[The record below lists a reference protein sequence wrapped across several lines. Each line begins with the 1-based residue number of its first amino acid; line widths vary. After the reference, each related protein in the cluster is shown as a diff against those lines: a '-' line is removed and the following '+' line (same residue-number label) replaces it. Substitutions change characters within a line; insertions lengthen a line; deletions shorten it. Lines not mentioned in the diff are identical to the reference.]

1 MAELVPGVRLEE
13 GLRDD
18 GAPGAS
24 LYVAFAR
31 LCRSRLSWLVGD
43 YEAFA
48 RRAGARASPELKEAL
63 RLARLPLDPGQV
75 LLAAYGAAFLLAL
88 PLLGSAGVLALLGL
102 PGAWVPALAAALLPA
117 STMLLL
123 SDHPKRLARLD
134 ALRALGDVPEVTAYL
149 VMALRLVPSPEAAVR
164 FAAESSDRSLARELR
179 KTLWDVGLRAHATVE
194 EGLAALADK
203 FGRRSESFRR
213 ALHLL
218 RASTAE
224 RDEAQ
229 RVMTLNRALDVVL
242 EGSRG
247 LMEEMAERL
256 RQPATI
262 LFSVFV
268 MIPLALVAMLPA
280 AGVVGFHPGPAEVA
294 LLYLVLF
301 PLATLLYSERVL
313 RMRPFAFAP
322 APLPEDLPGLRSA
335 PGARRCLA
343 EAAAAGTGTGVAS
356 ILLLPAAGLP
366 ASAALLPA
374 VAAGAA
380 LFSARWAGPR
390 RKLRQR
396 VHRME
401 GELPD
406 ALLVL
411 GRRIGEGRSPE
422 EALQFAARTLE
433 GGELAG
439 ALADGSARLL
449 SARTDLEGAL
459 LGPEGALTRLPSA
472 RVKALFRLFAV
483 CVRRSPE
490 AAGAAITKL
499 ADHLRELRGVEERMK
514 RMLSEVTSTMRTTS
528 GVFAPL
534 IGGVTVGLSDTVGS
548 ILARAS
554 AATGL
559 PGEEVPALAS
569 TPLGLDF
576 LAPAIGLYLFAL
588 AALLVRFEGAVE
600 EGSEPEGFAA
610 ALGPRWALAAGVYLA
625 TLAVSRGAFGGLA
638 VG

>member
-1 MAELVPGVRLEE
+1 MAELVQGVRLEE
-13 GLRDD
+13 GLRT
-18 GAPGAS
+18 GEVPGAS
-24 LYVAFAR
+24 FYVAFAR
-31 LCRSRLSWLVGD
+31 FCRGRLAWLVGD

-48 RRAGARASPELKEAL
+48 RRAETRASAELKDAL
-63 RLARLPLDPGQV
+63 RLARLPLEPGQV
-75 LLAAYGAAFLLAL
+75 LLAAYGAALLLAL
-88 PLLGSAGVLALLGL
+88 PLLASSALLVLLGL

-117 STMLLL
+117 SAMVLL

-134 ALRALGDVPEVTAYL
+134 ALRSLGDVPEVTAYL

-242 EGSRG
+242 EGSKG

-256 RQPATI
+256 RQPAAI

-280 AGVVGFHPGPAEVA
+280 AGIVGFRPGPAEVA

-322 APLPEDLPGLRSA
+322 APLPGDLPDF
-335 PGARRCLA
+335 PGARRSFA
-343 EAAAAGTGTGVAS
+343 EAAAAGAGTGTAS

-374 VAAGAA
+374 LAAGGA
-380 LFSARWAGPR
+380 LFSVRWAGPR
-390 RKLRQR
+390 QKLRQR

-459 LGPEGALTRLPSA
+459 LGPEGALARLPSA
-472 RVKALFRLFAV
+472 RVRALFRLFAV

-534 IGGVTVGLSDTVGS
+534 IGGVTVGLSDTVGQ
-548 ILARAS
+548 ILVRAS
-554 AATGL
+554 AAASL
-559 PGEEVPALAS
+559 PGEEAPALAS
-569 TPLGLDF
+569 SPLGLDF

-588 AALLVRFEGAVE
+588 AAILVRFEGAVE
-600 EGSEPEGFAA
+600 EGSEREGFAA
-610 ALGPRWALAAGVYLA
+610 ALGPRWAVAAGVYLA

-638 VG
+638 AG

>member
-1 MAELVPGVRLEE
+1 ME
-13 GLRDD
+13 
-18 GAPGAS
+18 GAPGAFP
-24 LYVAFAR
+24 YVAFAR
-31 LCRSRLSWLVGD
+31 FCRARLARLVGD
-43 YEAFA
+43 YGGFA
-48 RRAGARASPELKEAL
+48 RRAEARASAELKEAL
-63 RLARLPLDPGQV
+63 RLTGLPLEPSEV
-75 LLAAYGAAFLLAL
+75 LLAAYGGALLLAL
-88 PLLGSAGVLALLGL
+88 PFLASATLLALLGL
-102 PGAWVPALAAALLPA
+102 PGAWVPAAGAAVLPA
-117 STMLLL
+117 TAMVFL
-123 SDHPKRLARLD
+123 SDHPKRLARLQS
-134 ALRALGDVPEVTAYL
+134 LRSLGDVPEVTAYL
-149 VMALRLVPSPEAAVR
+149 VMALRLVPSLETAVR

-194 EGLAALADK
+194 EGLAVLADR
-203 FGRRSESFRR
+203 FGKRSESFRR

-242 EGSRG
+242 DGSRG
-247 LMEEMAERL
+247 LMEEMTERL

-280 AGVVGFHPGPAEVA
+280 AGVVGFRLGPAEVA

-301 PLATLLYSERVL
+301 PLATFIYSERVL

-322 APLPEDLPGLRSA
+322 APLPGDHPDLRSV
-335 PGARRCLA
+335 PNARRCAA
-343 EAAAAGTGTGVAS
+343 EAAAAGAGTGAAAL
-356 ILLLPAAGLP
+356 LLLPAAGLP
-366 ASAALLPA
+366 ASAALLPG

-390 RKLRQR
+390 RKLRER
-396 VHRME
+396 IHRME
-401 GELPD
+401 RELSD
-406 ALLVL
+406 VLLVL
-411 GRRIGEGRSPE
+411 GRRIGEGRPPE

-439 ALADGSARLL
+439 ALTDASARLL

-459 LGPEGALTRLPSA
+459 LSPEGGALRHLPSA

-483 CVRRSPE
+483 CVRKSPE
-490 AAGAAITKL
+490 AAGAAVTKL
-499 ADHLRELRGVEERMK
+499 ADHLRELRDVEERMK

-534 IGGVTVGLSDTVGS
+534 IGGVTVALSDTVGQ
-548 ILARAS
+548 ILVRAS
-554 AATGL
+554 AGTGL
-559 PGEEVPALAS
+559 LGEETPALAS
-569 TPLGLDF
+569 SPLTLDL
-576 LAPAIGLYLFAL
+576 LAPAVGLYLLVL

-600 EGSEPEGFAA
+600 EGSEREGFAA
-610 ALGPRWALAAGVYLA
+610 ALGPRWAMVAGVYLA
-625 TLAVSRGAFGGLA
+625 TLAVTRGAFGGLA
-638 VG
+638 GP